1 MIAISANRIPNFA
14 GVALVD
20 ILANGVAVLIIVVVL
35 SIAERE
41 EQEKHFTEKVKE
53 VSAVMTREFS
63 TSLVLNRLAA
73 SRPARLHDYENS
85 ELDQFW
91 DPVLL
96 PIIEFHNNAIRDP
109 YSGKIWSR
117 SELLEKPNSFD
128 DFLEALTPLSPD
140 QATRLRGDIY
150 DVGTYYLA
158 NSLLSDYGIEIRHW
172 HFIGSVPGKGSILQ
186 CPPDVLAQDCLA
198 QGDNQSAVSGTELS
212 SLLEQHQNGEGE
224 QGSGAGDAWPPSDLH
239 DPTDSASGSY
249 GQLPNDV
256 NLGSQSTGRP
266 PNDHWGSFPDA
277 NETRPGGSGNG
288 SSGRSNQQI
297 PDNIISFR
305 LANPRQEDQSGNSI
319 QLAIGDPS
327 INQLLAG
334 LMAYIDELQ
343 TAYDNN
349 QTLEPLL
356 QNFTLILNAA
366 VMNPP
371 KLTGMQ
377 TQVIEDLSMIM
388 SSKQQLG
395 RSQYQIEPLFLNT
408 YEDDHLDYAVLRL
421 LPNRLIFNAETNT
434 KGQAWAEDIGRELSP
449 RLNINGYPG
458 IWRGVQI
465 TVHRG
470 AVLMMVPEQEPSEIP
485 TWRAVV
491 FVAPMLNDFIVGFL
505 YSAIDTEGRLIIP
518 GESNQIRL
526 GSVNLIQPSEP
537 AMFGVKTWLL
547 VFYVFLGVSFAGLLF
562 FWRPNLRASA

>member
-73 SRPARLHDYENS
+73 SNPAMLHDYENS
-85 ELDQFW
+85 EMDQFW

-128 DFLEALTPLSPD
+128 EFLSAFSLG
-140 QATRLRGDIY
+140 QAERIRGDIY
-150 DVGTYYLA
+150 DVGTYYLV
-158 NSLLSDYGIEIRHW
+158 NSILRDYGMEIRHW

-186 CPPDVLAQDCLA
+186 CPPDVMARDCVVA
-198 QGDNQSAVSGTELS
+198 GSNQSAVTGSEIAN
-212 SLLEQHQNGEGE
+212 LLEQQNSEGGEGE
-224 QGSGAGDAWPPSDLH
+224 GEGEGEAWPPSDFR
-239 DPTDSASGSY
+239 DPTDSSGGSI

-266 PNDHWGSFPDA
+266 PDDHWGSFPDA
-277 NETRPGGSGNG
+277 NETRPRGSGG
-288 SSGRSNQQI
+288 GGGGGESNQQES
-297 PDNIISFR
+297 DNTISFR
-305 LANPRQEDQSGNSI
+305 LADPRQADQSENAI
-319 QLAIGDPS
+319 QLDFGDPS
-327 INQLLAG
+327 IQQLLAG

-343 TAYDNN
+343 AAYDNN

-356 QNFTLILNAA
+356 QNFAIILNAA
-366 VMNPP
+366 VTNPP
-371 KLTGMQ
+371 QLTEMQ
-377 TQVIEDLSMIM
+377 TQVIEDLGMIM
-388 SSKQQLG
+388 TSKQQLG
-395 RSQYQIEPLFLNT
+395 QSQYQLEPLFLSAYADEQT
-408 YEDDHLDYAVLRL
+408 DYAVLRL

-434 KGQAWAEDIGRELSP
+434 KDQIWATDISREVSP

-458 IWRGVQI
+458 IWRGTQI
-465 TVHRG
+465 TLYRG
-470 AVLMMVPEQEPSEIP
+470 SVLMLVPEQEPSEIP
-485 TWRAVV
+485 TWRAAVY
-491 FVAPMLNDFIVGFL
+491 VAPKLNDFIVGFV
-505 YSAIDTEGRLIIP
+505 YSAIDTEGRLLIP
-518 GESNQIRL
+518 GESNQVRL
-526 GSVNLIQPSEP
+526 GSVNLIQPSVP
-537 AMFGVKTWLL
+537 TTFGVRTWLFAL
-547 VFYVFLGVSFAGLLF
+547 YFVLGISFVGLLF
-562 FWRPNLRASA
+562 FWRPNLRPSS

>member
-73 SRPARLHDYENS
+73 SSPATLHDYENS

-128 DFLEALTPLSPD
+128 DFLLAFTPD
-140 QATRLRGDIY
+140 QALRIRGDIY

-158 NSLLSDYGIEIRHW
+158 NSILSDYGMEIRHW
-172 HFIGSVPGKGSILQ
+172 HFIGSEPGKGSILQ
-186 CPPDVLAQDCLA
+186 CPPDVMARDCLVA
-198 QGDNQSAVSGTELS
+198 GSNQSAVSGSEISL
-212 SLLEQHQNGEGE
+212 LLEQQQNTEGG
-224 QGSGAGDAWPPSDLH
+224 QGSGEGDADTWPPSDLR
-239 DPTDSASGSY
+239 DPTNSTGGSF

-256 NLGSQSTGRP
+256 NLGSQSTGQP
-266 PNDHWGSFPDA
+266 SDDHWGSFPDA
-277 NETRPGGSGNG
+277 SETRPRGTGSRGSGQ
-288 SSGRSNQQI
+288 SDQQES
-297 PDNIISFR
+297 DNTISFR
-305 LANPRQEDQSGNSI
+305 LADPRQADPSENAI
-319 QLAIGDPS
+319 QLDIGDPS
-327 INQLLAG
+327 IQQLLAG

-349 QTLEPLL
+349 LTLEPLL
-356 QNFTLILNAA
+356 QNFVIILNAA
-366 VMNPP
+366 VTNPP
-371 KLTGMQ
+371 QLTEKQ
-377 TQVIEDLSMIM
+377 TQVIEDLGMIM
-388 SSKQQLG
+388 TSKQQLG
-395 RSQYQIEPLFLNT
+395 QSQYRVEPLFLSS
-408 YEDDHLDYAVLRL
+408 YADEELDYAVLRL
-421 LPNRLIFNAETNT
+421 LPNRLIFNADTNT
-434 KGQAWAEDIGRELSP
+434 KNQNWAAEIGREVSP
-449 RLNINGYPG
+449 RLNINGHPG

-465 TVHRG
+465 TLHRG
-470 AVLMMVPEQEPSEIP
+470 SVLMIVPEQEPNEVP
-485 TWRAVV
+485 TWRAAVY
-491 FVAPMLNDFIVGFL
+491 VAPKLNDFIVGFL
-505 YSAIDTEGRLIIP
+505 YSAIDTEGRLLIP
-518 GESNQIRL
+518 GESNQVRL
-526 GSVNLIQPSEP
+526 GSVNLIQPSAP
-537 AMFGVKTWLL
+537 RTFGVRTWLFAL
-547 VFYVFLGVSFAGLLF
+547 YVVLGISFVGLLF
-562 FWRPNLRASA
+562 FWRPNLRPSS

>member
-73 SRPARLHDYENS
+73 SNPAMLHDYENS
-85 ELDQFW
+85 EMDQFW

-128 DFLEALTPLSPD
+128 EFLSAFSLG
-140 QATRLRGDIY
+140 QAERIRGDIY

-158 NSLLSDYGIEIRHW
+158 NSMLRDYGMEIRHW

-186 CPPDVLAQDCLA
+186 CPPDVMARDCVVA
-198 QGDNQSAVSGTELS
+198 GSNQSAVTGSEIA
-212 SLLEQHQNGEGE
+212 SLLEQQNSEGGQGEGE
-224 QGSGAGDAWPPSDLH
+224 GEGEAWPPSDFR
-239 DPTDSASGSY
+239 DPTDSSGGSI

-266 PNDHWGSFPDA
+266 PDDHWGSFPDA
-277 NETRPGGSGNG
+277 NETRPRGSG
-288 SSGRSNQQI
+288 SGGGGGESNQQES
-297 PDNIISFR
+297 DNTISFR
-305 LANPRQEDQSGNSI
+305 LADPRQADQSENAI
-319 QLAIGDPS
+319 QLDFGDPS
-327 INQLLAG
+327 IQQLLAG

-343 TAYDNN
+343 AAYDNN

-356 QNFTLILNAA
+356 QNFAIILNAA
-366 VMNPP
+366 VTNPP
-371 KLTGMQ
+371 QLTEMQ
-377 TQVIEDLSMIM
+377 TQVIEDLGMIM
-388 SSKQQLG
+388 TSKQQLG
-395 RSQYQIEPLFLNT
+395 QSQYQLEPLFLSAYADGQT
-408 YEDDHLDYAVLRL
+408 DYAVLRL

-434 KGQAWAEDIGRELSP
+434 KDQIWATDISREVSP

-458 IWRGVQI
+458 IWRGTQI
-465 TVHRG
+465 TLYRG
-470 AVLMMVPEQEPSEIP
+470 SVLMLVPEQEPSEIP
-485 TWRAVV
+485 TWRAAVY
-491 FVAPMLNDFIVGFL
+491 VAPKLNDFIVGFL
-505 YSAIDTEGRLIIP
+505 YSALDTEGRLLIP
-518 GESNQIRL
+518 GESNQVRL
-526 GSVNLIQPSEP
+526 GSVNLIQPSVP
-537 AMFGVKTWLL
+537 TTFGVRTWLFAL
-547 VFYVFLGVSFAGLLF
+547 YFVLGISFVGLLF
-562 FWRPNLRASA
+562 FWRPNLRPSS